1 MKNNPIIPIIL
12 CGGTG
17 SRLWPLSRE
26 CFPKQ
31 YLPLIENDS
40 KSMVQ
45 ITYKRLEGLKNLSEP
60 IIICNEEHRFIVAE
74 QFREINIK
82 PRSILLE
89 PFGKNTAPA
98 IAIAALKALEIEKDP
113 TLLIV
118 SSDHQIINSKHF
130 KEVLKEGLNFSN
142 SDKLVIFGVLPN
154 SPETGYGYIKIDSKI
169 DRNKVRGYEVDEF
182 IEKPSCEVAQKF
194 IQSNKYLWNSGI
206 FLFKAKKIISE
217 LEKFSPEI
225 LKYCRKSIE
234 NNLND
239 LDFQRIDKNYF
250 KKCQSISIDIAVMEK
265 TKIGKVL
272 PLNVGW
278 SDLGNWNSIWQN
290 SKKDADGNSI
300 KGRVLVKDSK
310 NCYVRSEERLIVAL
324 GIKNIVAVET
334 SDALLIVEKNKTQN
348 IKEIVNELKEKN
360 FLEGIEHK
368 KIYRPWGSYTSIA
381 ESYNWKVKKIIVKP
395 DEALS
400 LQMHNF
406 RSEHWVVVDGEAKVE
421 VDNTSIKLKKNE
433 SVYIPEKTKHK
444 LSNEGKKDLT
454 LIEVQSGSYLGEDD
468 IIRFED
474 RYGRISN

>member
-60 IIICNEEHRFIVAE
+60 IIICNDEHRFIVAE

-154 SPETGYGYIKIDSKI
+154 SPETGYGYIKIDSEIDCNKI
-169 DRNKVRGYEVDEF
+169 
-182 IEKPSCEVAQKF
+182 
-194 IQSNKYLWNSGI
+194 
-206 FLFKAKKIISE
+206 
-217 LEKFSPEI
+217 
-225 LKYCRKSIE
+225 
-234 NNLND
+234 
-239 LDFQRIDKNYF
+239 
-250 KKCQSISIDIAVMEK
+250 
-265 TKIGKVL
+265 
-272 PLNVGW
+272 
-278 SDLGNWNSIWQN
+278 
-290 SKKDADGNSI
+290 
-300 KGRVLVKDSK
+300 
-310 NCYVRSEERLIVAL
+310 
-324 GIKNIVAVET
+324 
-334 SDALLIVEKNKTQN
+334 
-348 IKEIVNELKEKN
+348 
-360 FLEGIEHK
+360 
-368 KIYRPWGSYTSIA
+368 
-381 ESYNWKVKKIIVKP
+381 
-395 DEALS
+395 
-400 LQMHNF
+400 
-406 RSEHWVVVDGEAKVE
+406 
-421 VDNTSIKLKKNE
+421 
-433 SVYIPEKTKHK
+433 
-444 LSNEGKKDLT
+444 
-454 LIEVQSGSYLGEDD
+454 
-468 IIRFED
+468 
-474 RYGRISN
+474 

>member
-154 SPETGYGYIKIDSKI
+154 SPETGYGYIKIDSEI
-169 DRNKVRGYEVDEF
+169 DCNKVRGYEVDEF
-182 IEKPSCEVAQKF
+182 IEKPSCEVARKF

-206 FLFKAKKIISE
+206 FLFKAKKILSE

-250 KKCQSISIDIAVMEK
+250 KKCPSISIDIAVMEK

-290 SKKDADGNSI
+290 SKKDAYGNSI
-300 KGRVLVKDSK
+300 KGRILVKDSK
-310 NCYVRSEERLIVAL
+310 NCYIRSEERLIVAL
-324 GIKNIVAVET
+324 GIKNIVVVDT